1 MSRKDQHSELQNKTR
16 QLLHGSLKCV
26 QAAALAAALVPLAS
40 VAVGHAAASAQGW
53 SGGWSGG
60 TSCVLARGGD
70 SFGLNSAA
78 AYTVLGES
86 FANIVFGSS
95 ETRITGDVGVGPN
108 DTGSLEKATIT
119 GTLFLDP
126 TANPSIHGDL
136 VATGGVVSWDL
147 SPAVADA
154 DAANAANAARPATQ
168 GAVTVADV
176 PSTTITLAN
185 PSGPN
190 VVPLTAVKTHGM
202 IAIVGDFTAS
212 VVFNVTGGFTCNG
225 CSIVLAATTPGGSP
239 IPPQNVLWNFIGAG
253 DDVSI
258 SKPVG
263 SAQGIFLAPGR
274 NLLLD
279 KASLTGALMGAEGG
293 LKLLVHSGAKLT
305 CPQ

>member
-1 MSRKDQHSELQNKTR
+1 MSREDQHSELQNKTR

-40 VAVGHAAASAQGW
+40 VAVSHATASAQ
-53 SGGWSGG
+53 GWSGG

-70 SFGLNSAA
+70 AFGLNSAA

-95 ETRITGDVGVGPN
+95 ATLITGDVGVGP
-108 DTGSLEKATIT
+108 DATGSLVKATIT

-136 VATGGVVSWDL
+136 VATGGVVSRDL
-147 SPAVADA
+147 TPAVADA
-154 DAANAANAARPATQ
+154 DAANASNAAKPATQ
-168 GAVTVADV
+168 RAVTVADV

-190 VVPLTAVKTHGM
+190 VVPVTSVKTHGM
-202 IAIVGDFTAS
+202 IVIVGDFTAS
-212 VVFNVTGGFTCNG
+212 VVFNVTDGFTCNG
-225 CSIVLAATTPGGSP
+225 CSIVFAATTPGGSP

-263 SAQGIFLAPGR
+263 SAHGIFLAPGR

-305 CPQ
+305 CPHQ

>member
-1 MSRKDQHSELQNKTR
+1 MFRENEHGELQIKTR
-16 QLLHGSLKCV
+16 QLLQGSLKRV

-40 VAVGHAAASAQGW
+40 VAVSHAVASAQ
-53 SGGWSGG
+53 SSGG

-70 SFGLNSAA
+70 VFGLNSAA

-86 FANIVFGSS
+86 FANIVFGSGA
-95 ETRITGDVGVGPN
+95 TLITGDVGVGPY
-108 DTGSLEKATIT
+108 DTGSLIKATIN

-126 TANPSIHGDL
+126 TATPSIHDDL
-136 VATGGVVSWDL
+136 VATGGTVSMDL
-147 SPAVADA
+147 TQAVADA
-154 DAANAANAARPATQ
+154 DAANASNAAKPATQ

-176 PSTTITLAN
+176 ASTTIVLAD

-190 VVPLTAVKTHGM
+190 VVPVTSVNTHGT
-202 IAIVGDFTAS
+202 IVIVGDYTAS
-212 VVFNVTGGFTCNG
+212 VVLNVTGGFTCNG
-225 CSIVLAATTPGGSP
+225 CSIVLAATIPGGSP

-253 DDVSI
+253 ADVSI

-279 KASLTGALMGAEGG
+279 KASVTGALMGAEGG

>member
-1 MSRKDQHSELQNKTR
+1 MSRVDQNRELENKTR
-16 QLLHGSLKCV
+16 QLLQGSLKCV
-26 QAAALAAALVPLAS
+26 QVAALAAALVPLAS
-40 VAVGHAAASAQGW
+40 VAVSHSVASAQ
-53 SGGWSGG
+53 SSGG
-60 TSCVLARGGD
+60 TSCVLARGD

-86 FANIVFGSS
+86 FANIIFGSS
-95 ETRITGDVGVGPN
+95 ATVITGDVGVGPHA
-108 DTGSLEKATIT
+108 TGSLEKATIN

-126 TANPSIHGDL
+126 TATPSIHGDL
-136 VATGGVVSWDL
+136 VATGGQVSMDL
-147 SPAVADA
+147 TPAVDDA

-168 GAVTVADV
+168 GTVTVADV
-176 PSTTITLAN
+176 PSTTIALAN

-190 VVPLTAVKTHGM
+190 VVPMTSVRTHGM
-202 IAIVGDFTAS
+202 IAIVGDVTAS
-212 VVFNVTGGFTCNG
+212 VVFNVTGEFTCNG
-225 CSIVLAATTPGGSP
+225 CSIVFAATTPGGSP
-239 IPPQNVLWNFIGAG
+239 ILPQNVLWNFIGPG

-293 LKLLVHSGAKLT
+293 RKLLVHSGAKLT